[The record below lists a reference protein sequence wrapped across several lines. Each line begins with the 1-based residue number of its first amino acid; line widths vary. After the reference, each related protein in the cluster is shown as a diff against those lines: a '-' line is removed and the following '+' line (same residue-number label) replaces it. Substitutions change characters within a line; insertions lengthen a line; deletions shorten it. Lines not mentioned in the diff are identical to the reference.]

1 MAHLPNVFPSM
12 TAREAAGAM
21 RPAPEWARALGAAHA
36 RFERMRALTERAV
49 VPEAQF
55 ERGAQQAVEPAL
67 TMPEAQGENPPVAA
81 GSAQRV
87 DEQGANVEQSQV
99 VSDRRRATD
108 DTARMSEAI
117 AELRAEVARMK
128 SAAAE
133 PMRFTAARGA
143 NGRWDISTVGDD

>member
-1 MAHLPNVFPSM
+1 MILPDVSSA
-12 TAREAAGAM
+12 TARAL
-21 RPAPEWARALGAAHA
+21 RPQTPEWARVLGAAHA